1 MFFALIFAAA
11 SAGSSSAARMAMM
24 AITTSNSISVKP
36 ERSVTRQLIN
46 LPALLP
52 FNMHGSWDNS
62 LTAQAV
68 FKHPAR
74 VFRLAVFAIEF
85 FVFM

>member
-1 MFFALIFAAA
+1 MFFALIFADA

-36 ERSVTRQLIN
+36 VRSVTRQLIN
-46 LPALLP
+46 LSALLH
-52 FNMHGSWDNS
+52 FN
-62 LTAQAV
+62 
-68 FKHPAR
+68 
-74 VFRLAVFAIEF
+74 I